1 MFLNKVIYC
10 SKVYLGIGQP
20 LAVKELPIY
29 FKIENFDL
37 NGVMLDHET
46 HWMQG
51 KNELFENYRHLTQRS
66 TGDGTI
72 FTCAGF
78 SVGIMW
84 NKTSVFLFD
93 SHSRNN
99 QGFHDPNGKATLLEF
114 RSMLSLNNFLKIFFL
129 ENFGASADAQYDLQY
144 ISVTVSDES
153 KHQILDSLGRRKKSF
168 YNRTYSESQKKRKY
182 YSENKDFI
190 REKHCFYYN
199 KNAAFIKEKQC
210 SYYVKKKKKKIVL

>member
-78 SVGIMW
+78 SVGIM
-84 NKTSVFLFD
+84 
-93 SHSRNN
+93 
-99 QGFHDPNGKATLLEF
+99 
-114 RSMLSLNNFLKIFFL
+114 
-129 ENFGASADAQYDLQY
+129 
-144 ISVTVSDES
+144 
-153 KHQILDSLGRRKKSF
+153 
-168 YNRTYSESQKKRKY
+168 
-182 YSENKDFI
+182 
-190 REKHCFYYN
+190 
-199 KNAAFIKEKQC
+199 
-210 SYYVKKKKKKIVL
+210 